1 MKAKEYELICHA
13 VQLGVASGV
22 RRAYKHIEHVVTP
35 PDETQQSYI
44 VDAVIDSICEWFD
57 FDDSKFREGK

>member
-1 MKAKEYELICHA
+1 MKAKEYDVMYHA
-13 VQLGVASGV
+13 VQLGVTSGV
-22 RRAYKHIEHVVTP
+22 RRAYKHIDGTP

-57 FDDSKFREGK
+57 FDELKENS